1 MKKTD
6 TILASNSP
14 RRREILN
21 QIGINFKT
29 IPSQVNEHSNLDYS
43 PNKFAEYW
51 SIVKT
56 QKVSKMFQNDIIIG
70 ADTIVCI
77 NNKILGKP
85 SNKKD
90 SVKMLNKLSGST
102 HKVITGVSIAC
113 YKENILKTFSET
125 TKVVVKNI
133 PKDQINY
140 YVNNFKTLDKAGS
153 YGIQDFFSVWIE
165 KINGCYYNVMGL
177 PISKFYYNYNLIKNK
192 LSNK

>member
-14 RRREILN
+14 RRKEILN
-21 QIGINFKT
+21 QIGINFKI

-51 SIVKT
+51 SIIKT

-113 YKENILKTFSET
+113 YKENIFKTFSET

-133 PKDQINY
+133 SKDQINY

>member
-1 MKKTD
+1 
-6 TILASNSP
+6 
-14 RRREILN
+14 
-21 QIGINFKT
+21 
-29 IPSQVNEHSNLDYS
+29 
-43 PNKFAEYW
+43 
-51 SIVKT
+51 
-56 QKVSKMFQNDIIIG
+56 MFQDDIIIG

-77 NNKILGKP
+77 DNKILGKP
-85 SNKKD
+85 KDKKD
-90 SVKMLNKLSGST
+90 SVKMLKKLSGNT

-113 YKENILKTFSET
+113 YKENIFKTFSET

-133 PKDQINY
+133 PMNQITY

-192 LSNK
+192 LLKK